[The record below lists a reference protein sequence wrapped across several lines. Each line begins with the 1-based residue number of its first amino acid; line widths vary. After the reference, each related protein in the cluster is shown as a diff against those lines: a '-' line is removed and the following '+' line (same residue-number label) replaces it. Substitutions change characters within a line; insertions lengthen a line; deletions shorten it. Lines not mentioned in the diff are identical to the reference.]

1 MGRAMMVMAP
11 ISALL
16 VSALMDVRA
25 QAPEIYTC
33 VDRNGRQRTADRPIP
48 ECADREQQLRNPS
61 GTVRATIAPAQSAEE
76 RARQEERQRAAAEQ
90 QARQREEQRRERAL
104 LLRYPDPAAHD
115 KERAE
120 ALAQLAAVRQAGA
133 TRLAELVHQG
143 ERLQAEMEF
152 YQKDPARAPLVLR
165 RQIEENR
172 RNQAAQQRFLA
183 EQDAERDRVN
193 ARFDAELKRLH
204 ALWAAPK
211 NPATPAAGPVRP

>member
-1 MGRAMMVMAP
+1 MGRATVMAP

-61 GTVRATIAPAQSAEE
+61 GTVRATIAPVQSAEE
-76 RARQEERQRAAAEQ
+76 RARQEERQRAATEQ
-90 QARQREEQRRERAL
+90 QARQREERRRERAL
-104 LLRYPDPAAHD
+104 LLRYPNAAAHD
-115 KERAE
+115 KERSE
-120 ALAQLAAVRQAGA
+120 ALAQVAAARQAGA
-133 TRLAELVHQG
+133 TRLAELVRQG
-143 ERLQAEMEF
+143 ERLQVEMEF
-152 YQKDPARAPLVLR
+152 YQKDPARAPLALR

-172 RNQAAQQRFLA
+172 RNQSAQQRFLA

-193 ARFDAELKRLH
+193 ARFDAERERLTP
-204 ALWAAPK
+204 LWVMQRSE
-211 NPATPAAGPVRP
+211 PAGRAQ

>member
-1 MGRAMMVMAP
+1 MGRATVVAP

-61 GTVRATIAPAQSAEE
+61 GTVRATIAPVQSAEE
-76 RARQEERQRAAAEQ
+76 RARQEERQRAATEQ
-90 QARQREEQRRERAL
+90 QARQREERRRERAL
-104 LLRYPDPAAHD
+104 LLRYPNAAAHD
-115 KERAE
+115 KERSE
-120 ALAQLAAVRQAGA
+120 ALAQLAAARQAGA
-133 TRLAELVHQG
+133 TRLAELVRQG
-143 ERLQAEMEF
+143 ERLQVEMEF
-152 YQKDPARAPLVLR
+152 YQKDPARAPLALR

-172 RNQAAQQRFLA
+172 RNQSAQQRFLA

-193 ARFDAELKRLH
+193 ARFDAERERLTP
-204 ALWAAPK
+204 LWVMQRSE
-211 NPATPAAGPVRP
+211 PAGRAQ